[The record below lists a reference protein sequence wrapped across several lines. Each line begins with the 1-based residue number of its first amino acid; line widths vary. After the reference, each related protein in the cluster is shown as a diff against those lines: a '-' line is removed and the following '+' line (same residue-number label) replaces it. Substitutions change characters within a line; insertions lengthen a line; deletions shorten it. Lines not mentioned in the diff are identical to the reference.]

1 MSCSNILSVCV
12 DNYLQE
18 TEERLLQQIVVD
30 EDLKGNL
37 ESCQKL
43 KHLPSLHSIKQI
55 NKRSPVAKKRGGS
68 RRGGGGLSSR
78 ARGAFSGGAVRKG
91 QKALGTI
98 LNNRKSKFGSAT
110 KFAGGGIKRKG
121 GFLRKA
127 GKYAVVGLAGK
138 WIPCLCVHFIVM
150 K

>member
-1 MSCSNILSVCV
+1 M
-12 DNYLQE
+12 
-18 TEERLLQQIVVD
+18 
-30 EDLKGNL
+30 

-43 KHLPSLHSIKQI
+43 KQFPSLHSIKQI

-98 LNNRKSKFGSAT
+98 LNSRKSKFGSAT

-138 WIPCLCVHFIVM
+138 WISCL
-150 K
+150 